1 MSAGDD
7 FCEACGRRQTPPC
20 TVCGGLLISA
30 DGYCETCGVRQP
42 TGRDH
47 QEIETGAGAVGAVSD
62 RGLRHS
68 RNEDAMAVSLY
79 SKGILAVVSDGV
91 SSSNHPEDASQ
102 AAVDAAA
109 TMLTECL
116 EAGADP
122 ETATRT
128 AIEHAALAVARLDDE
143 SSNPPACTYVSAVVG
158 PEAVTIGWV
167 GDSRAYWLAAAEDDT
182 TGFFSSPERV
192 SGNGSG
198 VLDSAILTVDDSL
211 GGLEFTSHLLTS
223 WLGADA
229 GDLEPHVET
238 YRPGGPGLLL
248 VCSDGLWNYFP
259 QPAELEAVSR
269 TANGTPL
276 SIARA
281 LVQSANAAGGHD
293 NITVVVIPFP
303 PSSQAAAPES
313 AASGSI

>member
-1 MSAGDD
+1 
-7 FCEACGRRQTPPC
+7 
-20 TVCGGLLISA
+20 LISS
-30 DGYCETCGVRQP
+30 DGFCETCGVRQP

-47 QEIETGAGAVGAVSD
+47 LEIATGTRAAGAVSD

-68 RNEDAMAVSLY
+68 RNEDAVAVSLY
-79 SKGILAVVSDGV
+79 SEGILAVVSDGV
-91 SSSNHPEDASQ
+91 SSSNRPEDASQ

-109 TMLTECL
+109 TVLAECL
-116 EAGADP
+116 ETGADP

-128 AIEHAALAVARLDDE
+128 AIEHAALAVAGLDD
-143 SSNPPACTYVSAVVG
+143 SSANPPACTYVSAIVG
-158 PEAVTIGWV
+158 RDEVTIGWV
-167 GDSRAYWLAAAEDDT
+167 GDSRAYWLAAGGDDT
-182 TGFFSSPERV
+182 TGFFSS
-192 SGNGSG
+192 SGPAAGKVNGAG

-229 GDLEPHVET
+229 GEIAPHVAT

-259 QPAELEAVSR
+259 QPGELEAVSR
-269 TANGTPL
+269 TSDGTPL
-276 SIARA
+276 SIART
-281 LVQSANAAGGHD
+281 LVQSANDAGGHD

-303 PSSQAAAPES
+303 PSSQPTSPES